1 MSGLMQD
8 RPSMISSL
16 PRHAARF
23 HPDAEIVSRLPT
35 GPARRTARPRKPY
48 REHARPAP

>member
-8 RPSMISSL
+8 RPLMISSL

-23 HPDAEIVSRLPT
+23 HPDAEIVSRLSA
-35 GPARRTARPRKPY
+35 GPARRTARLRKQY
-48 REHARPAP
+48 RERARPAP